1 MSDYED
7 ARLKSEANY
16 WKKRYQFAMDDY
28 EDAKRDLFFLAVM
41 FFLVGFVLGALW
53 I

>member
-16 WKKRYQFAMDDY
+16 WKKRYQFAMDVY

-53 I
+53 V